1 MATKKRSTTRKK
13 RSNSTNR
20 NLKTKVTIDG
30 FAVPQK
36 KTSSKSTAKHS
47 TKSSSKSQKT
57 INDIKAEISRLESIN
72 QQETEKSQKQALA
85 EDVLDEKIEP
95 IADEDEF
102 IDENEQII
110 DEDEP
115 IGKEPSEEDEKP
127 KKSHGSASKITRIV
141 LVALEGITVVIFLVT
156 VFRFGALPLW
166 QSLIV
171 TAIVALLFAFTA
183 RKLIKRRAKKA
194 TRIICALLALLL
206 IVIYCAGTYYIGQL
220 MSFVQNITSSN
231 TEKQNY
237 SVAVLKDAGYQKISD
252 LGNKNIGFQSNNLY
266 LEKVKAELSNA
277 VTYEA
282 KDYTDLADMFID
294 LQSNEAAAITL
305 ATSNIEILKE
315 DAEEYYNQIR
325 IIYTFDIEIEKEE
338 ETQSDKDLSSEPFI
352 VYISGTDSRGT
363 VADAARSDVNMLA
376 VVNPEKG
383 KILLVSVPR
392 DYYVQL
398 HGTTGLKDKLTHAGI
413 YGINMSKNT
422 MADLFDVEIDHTI
435 KVSFSTV
442 EKLVDAVDGIDI
454 YSDASFQAWT
464 DKTCHIQKGD
474 IHLDGRC
481 ALAFA
486 RERYAYA
493 SGDRHRIQNQ
503 QNVLE
508 AVFKK
513 ATQIKYLANYPSLLS
528 AIEGTFQ
535 TSFTYD
541 QITDFAKMQ
550 LNTLRSWEIE
560 SISVDGTGSMSPTY
574 SMGSQPLYV
583 MIPDQTTVDTAKAKI
598 NEYLEQ

>member
-282 KDYTDLADMFID
+282 KDY
-294 LQSNEAAAITL
+294 
-305 ATSNIEILKE
+305 
-315 DAEEYYNQIR
+315 IR
-325 IIYTFDIEIEKEE
+325 
-338 ETQSDKDLSSEPFI
+338 
-352 VYISGTDSRGT
+352 R
-363 VADAARSDVNMLA
+363 
-376 VVNPEKG
+376 
-383 KILLVSVPR
+383 
-392 DYYVQL
+392 
-398 HGTTGLKDKLTHAGI
+398 
-413 YGINMSKNT
+413 
-422 MADLFDVEIDHTI
+422 
-435 KVSFSTV
+435 
-442 EKLVDAVDGIDI
+442 
-454 YSDASFQAWT
+454 
-464 DKTCHIQKGD
+464 
-474 IHLDGRC
+474 
-481 ALAFA
+481 
-486 RERYAYA
+486 
-493 SGDRHRIQNQ
+493 
-503 QNVLE
+503 
-508 AVFKK
+508 
-513 ATQIKYLANYPSLLS
+513 
-528 AIEGTFQ
+528 
-535 TSFTYD
+535 
-541 QITDFAKMQ
+541 
-550 LNTLRSWEIE
+550 
-560 SISVDGTGSMSPTY
+560 
-574 SMGSQPLYV
+574 
-583 MIPDQTTVDTAKAKI
+583 
-598 NEYLEQ
+598 